1 MAADDAKLR
10 LGPNPEASVCALRH
24 LGLSDDEIARY
35 FATTW
40 RELARL
46 VSQTVDSRDIPA
58 KDMEA
63 TSWDTH
69 QSRISH
75 IPPNK
80 LSDG

>member
-1 MAADDAKLR
+1 MVADDAKLR
-10 LGPNPEASVCALRH
+10 LGPNPAASVCALRF

-40 RELARL
+40 RELASL
-46 VSQTVDSRDIPA
+46 VSQTTGSRDIPA

-69 QSRISH
+69 QSRTSH
-75 IPPNK
+75 IPPSK
-80 LSDG
+80 LSNG